1 VANALQ
7 FSPTV
12 SPEKVLLLLDESNV
26 DIFCPL
32 WLQLSVIVNSV
43 APAGNES
50 RDVVTVLPLAEI
62 DNEGPALG
70 AVP

>member
-1 VANALQ
+1 MANALQ

-12 SPEKVLLLLDESNV
+12 SPENVLLLLDASKV
-26 DIFCPL
+26 AIFCPL
-32 WLQLSVIVNSV
+32 WLQLRVIVNSV
-43 APAGNES
+43 APAGVES
-50 RDVVTVLPLAEI
+50 NDVVTVLPLAEI

>member
-1 VANALQ
+1 MAKALQ

-12 SPEKVLLLLDESNV
+12 SPVKVLLVLDESNV
-26 DIFCPL
+26 AIFCPL

-43 APAGNES
+43 APVGTES
-50 RDVVTVLPLAEI
+50 KDVVTVLPLAEI
-62 DNEGPALG
+62 DKEGPALG